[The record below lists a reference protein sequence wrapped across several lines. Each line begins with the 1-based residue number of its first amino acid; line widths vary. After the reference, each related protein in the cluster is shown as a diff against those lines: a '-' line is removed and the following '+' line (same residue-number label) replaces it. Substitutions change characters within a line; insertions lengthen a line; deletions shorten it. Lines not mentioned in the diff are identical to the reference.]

1 MQHAD
6 HGIPTRPQK
15 VFLTSVPC
23 AFTGIDLIEWIT
35 KLLDVHST
43 TEATHLATLLSQ
55 YGYIYPV
62 EPTKT
67 VSIKED
73 NTLYRFQ
80 SPYFWTSQ
88 DRSHD
93 NTDYALYLAKRTMR
107 NKQNFGLEEYENTA
121 YSNLQRMLGHKW
133 EFILLQAQEQLS
145 IQ

>member
-1 MQHAD
+1 MVRNICCAKY
-6 HGIPTRPQK
+6 IPSTVGKRDCLVPNLKSFSICCNHLFCIIFRP
-15 VFLTSVPC
+15 
-23 AFTGIDLIEWIT
+23 GIDLIEWIT

-62 EPTKT
+62 EATKT

-73 NTLYRFQ
+73 NTLHRFQ

-93 NTDYALYLAKRTMR
+93 NTDYGKIMLLSNNLSALSHPIR
-107 NKQNFGLEEYENTA
+107 F
-121 YSNLQRMLGHKW
+121 
-133 EFILLQAQEQLS
+133 FFF
-145 IQ
+145 